1 VIGRRP
7 RPARTSLAAVL
18 GVSVVLLLA
27 GCGSTHDTS
36 SSASPKAGGGDGGG
50 GKTVTVLAAASL
62 TGTFTRLGKAFE
74 AARTGVKVT
83 FSFGGSSTLATQI
96 TQGAP
101 ADVFA
106 AASPA
111 TMKTVIDANLADG
124 QPQVFVRNRL
134 EIATPPDNPG
144 KVTALKDLAD
154 PKLKVV
160 LCADPVP
167 CGAAAKKALTSA
179 KLTVKPVS
187 LEQDVKGALTKVE
200 TGEAD
205 AALVYRT
212 DVRAAGSRVKGIDFP
227 EAANAINDYPIVTLT
242 KAPQPALAKEFLQ
255 YVLSPQ
261 GKAVL
266 TAAGFE
272 SP

>member
-1 VIGRRP
+1 MIGRRL
-7 RPARTSLAAVL
+7 RPVQASLAVL
-18 GVSVVLLLA
+18 GVSAVLLA
-27 GCGSTHDTS
+27 GCGGTDDS
-36 SSASPKAGGGDGGG
+36 SSASPKAGG

-62 TGTFTRLGKAFE
+62 TGAFTQLGKAFE
-74 AARTGVKVT
+74 TAHPGVKVT

-111 TMKTVIDANLADG
+111 TMKTVTDAGLADG
-124 QPQVFVRNRL
+124 PPQVFVRNRL
-134 EIATPPDNPG
+134 EIVTPADNPG
-144 KVTALKDLAD
+144 KVTSLKDLTK
-154 PKLKVV
+154 PGLKVV
-160 LCADPVP
+160 LCAEPVP
-167 CGAAAKKALTSA
+167 CGAAAKKALA
-179 KLTVKPVS
+179 GAGLTVKPVS
-187 LEQDVKGALTKVE
+187 LEQDVKGALTKVT

-212 DVRAAGSRVKGIDFP
+212 DVKAAGTKVKGIDFP
-227 EAANAINDYPIVTLT
+227 EAANAVNDYPIVTLT

-261 GKAVL
+261 GKSVL